1 MYFKFWCILT
11 SWVFNL
17 CTNILYLYNPTLNA
31 QFGIQP
37 ACNRMQHCTAT
48 VNQLKK
54 KKGSHIDITLMATS
68 KKNIIIYSCKILLS
82 FLFYSIVKFSFSSLE
97 TSKILGFSEWLLSF
111 LPPPPPPILSR
122 LLPQPHESA
131 TALSLILLSLFF
143 RQTGSL

>member
-11 SWVFNL
+11 SWMFNL

-37 ACNRMQHCTAT
+37 ACNRMQHCIAT
-48 VNQLKK
+48 VNQLKKKK

-82 FLFYSIVKFSFSSLE
+82 FLFYSIVKLSFSSLE

-111 LPPPPPPILSR
+111 LPPLTPTPHPGSLAASSPNHTRVR
-122 LLPQPHESA
+122 LL
-131 TALSLILLSLFF
+131 
-143 RQTGSL
+143 